1 MSNDVDLIPIVT
13 AAEMAGT
20 RSGEVDS
27 PFRPG
32 VDVAPLNGA
41 NLPTMRVVSPG
52 LAAFITEGER

>member
-32 VDVAPLNGA
+32 VDCGTAERCESA
-41 NLPTMRVVSPG
+41 TMRVVSPG
-52 LAAFITEGER
+52 LARVHHGR